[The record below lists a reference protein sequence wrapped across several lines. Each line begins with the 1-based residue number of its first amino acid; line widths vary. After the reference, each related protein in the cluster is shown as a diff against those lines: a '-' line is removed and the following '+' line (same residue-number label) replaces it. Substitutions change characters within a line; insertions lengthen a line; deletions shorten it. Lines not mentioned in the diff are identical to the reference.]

1 MSHQVPWAALLW
13 DEGNLWYILD
23 QKTKGLKLGF
33 FRDSPLPESVRI
45 YPPSKRSHIP
55 PHKRK
60 PEQKQKQ
67 GQLNGVA
74 TQNPGDVR
82 FVEAFLSASV
92 SGYLVSAQT
101 SSNDQTDS
109 GWGLI
114 QGLTIWST
122 NLDTHHITSR
132 VWSKWEFFGGCHGC
146 PILNGKIRGYG
157 GGRFKWLEHS
167 LRVLMGWMMDGS
179 DCFCFK
185 SSTYENFT
193 SEGVSNYICVSIHF
207 WILVMDFLGTALG
220 AFRW

>member
-1 MSHQVPWAALLW
+1 MSHQVPWATLLW

-23 QKTKGLKLGF
+23 QKTKGLKLGS

-60 PEQKQKQ
+60 PEKTNC
-67 GQLNGVA
+67 QLNGVP

-82 FVEAFLSASV
+82 FAEANKLRCRDIWFR
-92 SGYLVSAQT
+92 
-101 SSNDQTDS
+101 SNPSDQTDS

-132 VWSKWEFFGGCHGC
+132 VWSEWEFFGGCHGC
-146 PILNGKIRGYG
+146 PILDGKIRGYG

-167 LRVLMGWMMDGS
+167 LRVFLMGWMMDGS
-179 DCFCFK
+179 VDLFQVLQLDGGSFAPS
-185 SSTYENFT
+185 SSTYCKLT
-193 SEGVSNYICVSIHF
+193 SERVSNYVFQCNFES
-207 WILVMDFLGTALG
+207 
-220 AFRW
+220 